1 MSNIGMTS
9 YREAM
14 SNETIALSSLM
25 RTFLIKLETVKNLL
39 AFLFSWKFWECLLCI
54 YSDYIIGS
62 H

>member
-1 MSNIGMTS
+1 MTS

-39 AFLFSWKFWECLLCI
+39 AFLFS
-54 YSDYIIGS
+54 
-62 H
+62 